1 VTEKTIPASAI
12 KPSRNDRTTFAA
24 GPLQEL
30 AESIRAHG
38 LAQPITVRPHG
49 DGYQIVAGERRFRAI
64 TEVLEMDALPREW
77 VVIREM
83 DDEQADAIM
92 LAENMQREDLNPIE
106 EACAY
111 QKRIDRY
118 GWSAEECAHK
128 ANVSGGRVRDR
139 LKLLQLAPGVQQL
152 IAAGQLGIG
161 YGLAMSDLDANRQR
175 IAMRYFEETA
185 RPTLGA
191 FRRLCGQLLAEQA
204 QEALFDMSRF
214 MRETIQS
221 EEEDEARREL
231 RRFPVDE
238 SLPVM
243 RGAMTTGLALEAYIA
258 TLLRADHHQAAAV
271 VGRVYEGLLS
281 SNLAAKPSESPLDE
295 LLNEEAPPP
304 AQAGGDAPLSKKEY
318 TMCVQNAQRQL
329 SAPNIAGLLPA
340 PSDTA
345 TYAWKCPE
353 CGTQIHGSYHEL
365 KRPRSARKCWSCMAN
380 ITFSHRLSPKPP
392 DTFICAGCKRT
403 YSGRAARA
411 RADGKWV
418 CPSCDG
424 EGGLYY
430 VGPVRQKGPAK
441 PRLASAGRGWR
452 VSYDGDW
459 TWLKFD
465 EKPDELVLSGV
476 RALGFR
482 WSKKR
487 REWYATK
494 PIAIEKLV
502 EKTGLAAAEAAPVPK
517 GWQRAVE
524 RRERT
529 LPGERPGE
537 EAPEPPREERKPGER
552 SLEIGL
558 KKLDDQYKRREQVAA
573 AQVHFLLN
581 EARRTGGKT
590 HEQTG
595 LERWGAMVSHI
606 LRKLDAQLVQG
617 HKENEAQRYSWRDG
631 DRLVM
636 LSGEN
641 YKGGKLVTLRLL
653 DPPPAEEPKAEEPTG
668 DQEVKPQLFRGRPVW
683 EVGRDE
689 YTGAVGGPPVGIF
702 LDCSPSQFAG
712 MSKRAQNAYLA
723 RNNEKREK
731 RSSAATSWSAMVVE
745 AYDNGLF
752 DLDTED
758 AHQDAK
764 DQVRRTLS
772 ARREVAIQ
780 KRISELSAPFQSL
793 DEVEVGDVIYWYA
806 GALGYGRVLRKYK
819 HSIRIHFFAD
829 DKEATVK
836 WSGCARMH
844 HREAEAIALDEFGC
858 ERCEYNGTINFMLK
872 QGARDKRF
880 APELPQ
886 LNEAQRAKLREVEER
901 VAEGKCRMSDGRRL
915 LLRDVVLTKSG
926 MAVARIAGCQHNRE
940 NAGGIMLCKDG
951 RVPPPGAN
959 PMSIEKDFEVLY
971 TYPELYPIPAG
982 IKAKY
987 VTPKEA

>member
-12 KPSRNDRTTFAA
+12 KPGGNDRTTFAA

-38 LAQPITVRPHG
+38 LAQPITVRPHEG
-49 DGYQIVAGERRFRAI
+49 GYQIVAGERRFRAI

-92 LAENMQREDLNPIE
+92 LAENVQREDLNPIE

-118 GWSAEECAHK
+118 GWSAEECARK

-139 LKLLQLAPGVQQL
+139 LKLLDLAPEVRKL
-152 IAAGQLGIG
+152 IASGQLGIG
-161 YGLAMSDLDANRQR
+161 YGEAMSDLDANRQR
-175 IAMRYFEETA
+175 IAMRYFDETTSPSL
-185 RPTLGA
+185 RT

-204 QEALFDMSRF
+204 QEALFDVSRF
-214 MRETIQS
+214 MREAI
-221 EEEDEARREL
+221 EVEDEAEARRER

-238 SLPVM
+238 SLPAM

-295 LLNEEAPPP
+295 LLNEETSPP
-304 AQAGGDAPLSKKEY
+304 AQAGGDVPLSKKEC
-318 TMCVQNAQRQL
+318 TMSTQTAQRQL
-329 SAPNIAGLLPA
+329 PAPKIAGLLPA
-340 PSDTA
+340 PTDTA

-353 CGTQIHGSYHEL
+353 CGTQIHGSYHEI

-380 ITFSHRLSPKPP
+380 VTFSHRLSPKPP
-392 DTFICAGCKRT
+392 ETFICAGCKRT

-411 RADGKWV
+411 RADGEWV

-430 VGPVRQKGPAK
+430 VGPVRQRPAK
-441 PRLASAGRGWR
+441 AEKPAAERKLAAAGPGWR
-452 VSYDGDW
+452 VTYDEDW
-459 TWLKFD
+459 TWVAFD
-465 EKPDELVLSGV
+465 EKPEPGV
-476 RALGFR
+476 REALKGLGFR

-487 REWYATK
+487 GAWYATK
-494 PIAIEKLV
+494 PITIEKLV
-502 EKTGLAAAEAAPVPK
+502 EATGLPSVEAAPVPN
-517 GWQRAVE
+517 GWKHAVE
-524 RRERT
+524 RQRKRT
-529 LPGERPGE
+529 PHAVTTEV
-537 EAPEPPREERKPGER
+537 A
-552 SLEIGL
+552 L
-558 KKLDDQYKRREQVAA
+558 KNHYEQQKRREQVAA

-590 HEQTG
+590 HEQTS

-606 LRKLDAQLVQG
+606 LRKRDAQLVQG
-617 HKENEAQRYSWRDG
+617 YKENEAQHYSWRDG

-641 YKGGKLVTLRLL
+641 HLGGKLVTLRLL

-668 DQEVKPQLFRGRPVW
+668 AQEPKVERFRGRPIW

-712 MSKRAQNAYLA
+712 MSKRAQNAYLD

-731 RSSAATSWSAMVVE
+731 RSAAATSWSAMVVE
-745 AYDNGLF
+745 AYDNGQF

-772 ARREVAIQ
+772 ARKEVAIRR
-780 KRISELSAPFQSL
+780 RISELSTPFESAK
-793 DEVEVGDVIYWYA
+793 EIEIGDVVYWYA
-806 GALGYGRVLRKYK
+806 GALGYGEVLRTYK
-819 HSIRIHFFAD
+819 HSIRVRFF
-829 DKEATVK
+829 KGGEETSVK
-836 WSGCARMH
+836 WGGCSRMH
-844 HREAEAIALDEFGC
+844 NREAEVIALDEFGY
-858 ERCEYNGTINFMLK
+858 ERTEYNGAIHFFPRK
-872 QGARDKRF
+872 GARDKRF
-880 APELPQ
+880 APELLQ
-886 LNEAQRAKLREVEER
+886 LNEAQRAKIREIEDRINKGLVEVE
-901 VAEGKCRMSDGRRL
+901 GKRIR
-915 LLRDVVLTKSG
+915 LRDIILTGSG
-926 MAVARIAGCQHNRE
+926 QVRLRYYPRNEKRPHERQAGMCIL
-940 NAGGIMLCKDG
+940 ADG
-951 RVPPPGAN
+951 NVGPPYEP
-959 PMSIEKDFEVLY
+959 PLLDTSVSFEVLY
-971 TYPELYPIPAG
+971 TYPDPYPIPAFV
-982 IKAKY
+982 KAKL
-987 VTPKEA
+987 